1 MIVWNCII
9 NREGKLIST
18 PSSATDR
25 TAARAVAL
33 GFFDGV
39 HLGHQKI
46 FQTMLDVAEARSLR
60 TAVQTFENPPSS
72 KVQNHLITT
81 YSERCG
87 LVAHMGIDDLFA
99 IPFNEQIKS
108 MSPETFM
115 EVCLKDWMHARAVIV
130 GRDYRFGKG
139 REGDVQT
146 LQVWGARN
154 GIEVISVDPVNFE
167 GRRISSSWIRE
178 LIVDGEVEQAE
189 HLLGHPVAFA
199 GVVEKGQQLGR
210 TLGFPTANIR
220 IPEQKVIPKYGVY
233 ASAYCL
239 DGKILPSITNIGL
252 RPTVNQEDQI
262 PLAETKILDGY
273 FQLYGTKGSV
283 ALLKYIRPEQAFPNV
298 EALKD
303 QMNIDQEAVRN
314 YHKNRQL
321 PVRFD
326 EYV

>member
-9 NREGKLIST
+9 NREGKLISN
-18 PSSATDR
+18 PSSATES

-39 HLGHQKI
+39 HLGHQRI
-46 FQTMLDVAEARSLR
+46 FQTMLDVASERGLR
-60 TAVQTFENPPSS
+60 TAVQTFENPPSN
-72 KVQNHLITT
+72 KTQNHLITT
-81 YSERCG
+81 YAERCS

-99 IPFNEQIKS
+99 LPFNEQIKS

-115 EVCLKDWMHARAVIV
+115 EVCLKEWMHTRAVIV
-130 GRDYRFGKG
+130 GRDYRFGQD
-139 REGDVQT
+139 RAGDVNT
-146 LQVWGARN
+146 LQIWGAKN
-154 GIEVISVDPVNFE
+154 GIEVISVDPVNYE
-167 GRRISSSWIRE
+167 DRRISSSWIRE
-178 LIVDGEVEQAE
+178 LIASGEVEMAE
-189 HLLGHPVAFA
+189 QLLGHSVAFS

-220 IPEQKVIPKYGVY
+220 LLEQKVVPKFGVY
-233 ASAYCL
+233 ASTYIYEGKAY
-239 DGKILPSITNIGL
+239 PSITNIGL
-252 RPTVNQEDQI
+252 RPTVNQEDKV

-273 FQLYGTKGSV
+273 FQLYGTKGIV
-283 ALLKYIRPEQAFPNV
+283 LLQKFIRPEQAFPNL
-298 EALKD
+298 EALND
-303 QMNIDQEAVRN
+303 QMKIDQQMVRS